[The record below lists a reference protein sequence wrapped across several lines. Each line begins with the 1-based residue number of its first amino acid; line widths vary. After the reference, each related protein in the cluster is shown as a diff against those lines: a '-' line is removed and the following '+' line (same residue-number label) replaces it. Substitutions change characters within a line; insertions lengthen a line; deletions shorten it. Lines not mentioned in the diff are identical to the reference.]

1 MRFANSVLNGL
12 SHKNVHIN
20 FHYFMLLIHFKDG
33 LVFFLIKKGTRKEQT
48 DILVKMILTVYT
60 VCADLLL
67 AVCSGFHLLSA
78 VGHRGLN
85 HLCLPPKLPK
95 SGFSVETESPLT
107 LFSPRSSIRM
117 WPSSWLWSPS
127 CTKISSSGWSARITT
142 RTWNETNLVLNSR
155 VWCFSADLM
164 CIQTNE
170 GIVPCVHRGHPQA

>member
-33 LVFFLIKKGTRKEQT
+33 LVFFLIKTWFRNKL
-48 DILVKMILTVYT
+48 ILVKMILTVYT

-95 SGFSVETESPLT
+95 SGFSVETVTAYPFQPQVIHQDVALVVAVIPILYKNILQRVICEDHHTYLKRDK
-107 LFSPRSSIRM
+107 FSVKFP
-117 WPSSWLWSPS
+117 
-127 CTKISSSGWSARITT
+127 C
-142 RTWNETNLVLNSR
+142 LV
-155 VWCFSADLM
+155 F
-164 CIQTNE
+164 
-170 GIVPCVHRGHPQA
+170 